1 MMNELE
7 AQRIEA
13 IRNDHVES
21 FQIETFKCSHLVSD
35 LQRLRATGASA
46 GEIHACKKKAK
57 DSLAK
62 LERMSTEVL
71 K

>member
-1 MMNELE
+1 MNESE

-13 IRNDHVES
+13 IRNDRIES
-21 FQIETFKCSHLVSD
+21 FQIATFRCSHLVSD
-35 LQRLRATGASA
+35 LQRLRAAGAPA
-46 GEIHACKKKAK
+46 GEIYACEKKAK

-62 LERMSTEVL
+62 LEKLSTEVS